1 MTFGAA
7 CRRGVR
13 GPVSSV
19 AVLAVALI
27 AAGCASAG
35 SHPGSN
41 GGPDVGAVHPSLAVA
56 VRDGRDLGRVPDG
69 TIFRLT
75 FGLSER
81 DPKGLDA
88 ILAAGG
94 RVTPAE
100 YAKRF
105 GPDAGAVARLRASL
119 AAAGVRSSWSPGST
133 SMDVWMS
140 AGAIR
145 AGFGVRVDRFVGPGG
160 IRFHAPTSPAAAESP
175 AIVPAAWRPLVTS
188 VTGLDD
194 YPILGEGAIRSEN
207 GVTPTD
213 MIDFYNVKPL
223 RSAGLDGSGQTI
235 YFLEIDRFGQ
245 AGLNAFSQKF
255 GLPPVRPQ
263 VVSNPAWGSPAPEGD
278 GPSETDL
285 DLEIAHA
292 MAPGAT
298 LVVYYAGN
306 DGRFDLALRTLLHE
320 HPGALVSISIGACEA
335 VASRGLVTQDAA
347 AVRAAAG
354 TGTTIY
360 VSSGDRGAYGCI
372 PNGDNDAVSTNYLSS
387 FPEVTCVG
395 GTTVFESTNGGY
407 FREAAW
413 GEPAEQWGGGG
424 GVSSLFAVPPWQT
437 GPGVDPNAK
446 GRGEP
451 DVSANADGITGWDV
465 FGSGSEAQVGGTS
478 AAAPFWAGITA
489 LIDQD
494 LTQKSLKSVGFANPD
509 LYRFARSP
517 QGLPSPP
524 FHDVTL
530 GTNLLYAATPGWDY
544 ATGLGTPDVGA
555 LADDF
560 EWARGTGGA

>member
-1 MTFGAA
+1 MLAA
-7 CRRGVR
+7 LA
-13 GPVSSV
+13 
-19 AVLAVALI
+19 AVLI
-27 AAGCASAG
+27 AAGCAASPPPSA
-35 SHPGSN
+35 SN
-41 GGPDVGAVHPSLAVA
+41 ARPARQAIHPSLEVA
-56 VRDGRDLGRVPDG
+56 VRHGRDLGRVPDA
-69 TIFRLT
+69 TIIRLT
-75 FGLSER
+75 FGLAER

-88 ILAAGG
+88 ILDAGG
-94 RVTPAE
+94 RVTPAA

-105 GPDAGAVARLRASL
+105 GPDAGAVGRLRAVL
-119 AAAGVRSSWSPGST
+119 AGRDVRLSWSPGRT

-145 AGFGVRVDRFVGPGG
+145 TTFGVRIDRFVGPGG
-160 IRFHAPTSPAAAESP
+160 VRFRAPAAPAAAESP
-175 AIVPAAWRPLVTS
+175 AIVPPAWRPLVTS
-188 VTGLDD
+188 VTGFDD
-194 YPILGEGAIRSEN
+194 YPILGTGAIRSEN
-207 GVTPTD
+207 GVTPRD

-223 RSAGLDGSGQTI
+223 RDAGLDGAGQTI

-245 AGLNAFSQKF
+245 AGLDAFSQKF
-255 GLPPVRPQ
+255 GLPTFRPQ
-263 VVSNPAWGSPAPEGD
+263 VVSNPAWGSPAPEGN

-306 DGRFDLALRTLLHE
+306 DGRFDLAFRTLLHD
-320 HPGALVSISIGACEA
+320 HPGSLVSISIGACEA
-335 VASRGLVTQDAA
+335 VAGKGLVAQDAA

-395 GTTVFESTNGGY
+395 GTTVFLSTTGGY

-424 GVSSLFAVPPWQT
+424 GVSSLFGVPSWQA
-437 GPGVDPNAK
+437 GPGIDPNAK

-494 LTQKSLKSVGFANPD
+494 LSKKSLKSVGFANPD
-509 LYRFARSP
+509 LYRFAQSP
-517 QGLPSPP
+517 QGLPSPA

-530 GTNLLYAATPGWDY
+530 GTNLLYPATAGWDY

-560 EWARGTGGA
+560 EWARGG

>member
-1 MTFGAA
+1 MRSGRRRRAA
-7 CRRGVR
+7 ILSAPAFVLAAALVASACEGG
-13 GPVSSV
+13 GPV
-19 AVLAVALI
+19 
-27 AAGCASAG
+27 ASLDGAG
-35 SHPGSN
+35 SRP
-41 GGPDVGAVHPSLAVA
+41 VRPSLAVA
-56 VRDGRDLGRVPDG
+56 VRDGRDIGRVADA
-69 TIFRLT
+69 TVFRLT
-75 FGLSER
+75 FGLAER
-81 DPKGLDA
+81 DPGRLEA
-88 ILAAGG
+88 ILAADG

-100 YAKRF
+100 YAKGF
-105 GPDAGAVARLRASL
+105 GPDASAVGRLQAAL
-119 AAAGVRSSWSPGST
+119 AARGARSAWSPGRT
-133 SMDVWMS
+133 SMDVWMT

-145 AGFGVRVDRFVGPGG
+145 STFGVQVDRFVGAEGE
-160 IRFHAPTSPAAAESP
+160 RFRAPVAPAAADSP
-175 AIVPAAWRPLVTS
+175 AIIPRAWRPLVSS
-188 VTGLDD
+188 VTGFDD
-194 YPILGEGAIRSEN
+194 YPILGTAAIRSEN
-207 GVTPTD
+207 GVTPQD

-223 RSAGLDGSGQTI
+223 RDAGLDGTGQTI

-245 AGLNAFSQKF
+245 AGLDAFSRTF
-255 GLPPVRPQ
+255 NLPLFEPE
-263 VVSNPAWGSPAPEGD
+263 VVSNPAWGSPAPEGN

-292 MAPGAT
+292 MAPAAK

-306 DGRFDLALRTLLHE
+306 DARFDLALRTLLHD

-335 VASRGLVTQDAA
+335 VAGKGLVAQDAA
-347 AVRAAAG
+347 AVRAAASS
-354 TGTTIY
+354 GTTIF

-395 GTTVFESTNGGY
+395 GTTVFLSANGGY

-424 GVSSLFAVPPWQT
+424 GVSSLFAVPSWQT
-437 GPGVDPNAK
+437 GPGVDPNAR

-451 DVSANADGITGWDV
+451 DVSANADGLTGWDV
-465 FGSGSEAQVGGTS
+465 FGTGGETQVGGTS
-478 AAAPFWAGITA
+478 AAAPFWAGIVA

-494 LTQKSLKSVGFANPD
+494 LAQKHLKSVGFANPD
-509 LYRFARSP
+509 LYRFAQSP

-524 FHDVTL
+524 FHDITL
-530 GTNLLYAATPGWDY
+530 GSNLLYPATSGWDY

-560 EWARGTGGA
+560 EWARGGQPAG